1 MDTKIDWSEVSFA
14 QQQRLRFIE
23 SALIWEGSI
32 QRKRVCDVFKVN
44 ANHVTKDYHLYKNHF
59 PKALEYNPSSRAYE
73 PGINFKPVLAKEDP
87 AEYLALLLAY
97 SHSKSDSILPVL
109 GTDALH
115 VEIIPQ
121 PSVSVNSDI
130 LKQILQATRHGT
142 GLEIVYQSMSSA
154 KNKERVVWPHALIY
168 TGTQWHIRAFDSAYD
183 QFRNFAIQRIEKI
196 QPVNVNR
203 DISPDLDT
211 EWHTFERVEIT
222 PHPELNE
229 YQQALVAHEYGMRWQ
244 AGQWIW
250 TVDIRRCLVGY
261 FAVNY
266 RLDLPGDNP
275 LRDRIVLRNKKA
287 ISKYFFNET
296 S

>member
-1 MDTKIDWSEVSFA
+1 MVQSINWSEVPFA

-44 ANHVTKDYHLYKNHF
+44 ANHVTKDYHLYKSYF

-73 PGINFKPVLAKEDP
+73 PGIKFKPVLAKEDP

-97 SHSKSDSILPVL
+97 AHSESDSMLPVL
-109 GTDALH
+109 GADALR
-115 VEIIPQ
+115 VEIIPT
-121 PSVSVNSDI
+121 PSVSLNSEI
-130 LKQILQATRHGT
+130 LRLVLQATRHRK
-142 GLEIVYQSMSSA
+142 GLEITYQSMSSA
-154 KNKERVVWPHALIY
+154 KSKERIVWPQALIY
-168 TGTQWHIRAFDSAYD
+168 TGTQWHVRAFDSTHE
-183 QFRNFAIQRIEKI
+183 QFRNFAITRIAEA
-196 QPVNVNR
+196 QPTSVIR
-203 DISPDLDT
+203 DVRSDLDT
-211 EWHTFERVEIT
+211 AWHAFERAEVV
-222 PHPELNE
+222 PHPKLNE
-229 YQQALVAHEYGMRWQ
+229 HQKAVVAHEYGMRRQ

-250 TVDIRRCLVGY
+250 TVDIRQCLVGY

-287 ISKYFFNET
+287 LSKYFFADAG
-296 S
+296 